1 MSRKD
6 GIPIYSTP
14 GTINGIAA
22 TTSLGD
28 IDNSYYNTIKADS
41 DTRIKDLVIHSFGV
55 SHDANEPV
63 AYNVTCDDKK
73 ASVITDL
80 GYYDDYTISNLTGSD
95 MMLVEANHDINMLQL
110 GSYPYYLKQRI
121 LGDKGH
127 LSNETSARLINNL
140 LNDHIKGIYLGHLSK
155 ENNYEESSGETS
167 DNSRNSG
174 QKASAGETKA
184 TGSGTISDF
193 DAADS
198 TVTELSTDTVTAV
211 SGQRLLLMLQQ
222 NGSVRF
228 EKQGISVT
236 ILPDTINTWKVAAN
250 DEIQMRIEKTAES
263 AFSLRI
269 FV

>member
-14 GTINGIAA
+14 GTISGIAA
-22 TTSLGD
+22 TTSLGQ
-28 IDNSYYNTIKADS
+28 IDSSYYNTITADS
-41 DTRIKDLVIHSFGV
+41 DTKIKDLTIHSFRV

-63 AYNVTCDDKK
+63 AYNVICNDKK

-80 GYYDDYTISNLTGSD
+80 GYYDDYTVDNLTGSD

-155 ENNYEESSGETS
+155 ENNYDKLAYETS
-167 DNSRNSG
+167 G
-174 QKASAGETKA
+174 
-184 TGSGTISDF
+184 
-193 DAADS
+193 
-198 TVTELSTDTVTAV
+198 
-211 SGQRLLLMLQQ
+211 
-222 NGSVRF
+222 
-228 EKQGISVT
+228 
-236 ILPDTINTWKVAAN
+236 
-250 DEIQMRIEKTAES
+250 
-263 AFSLRI
+263 LR
-269 FV
+269 